1 VARYLIRVLVTLIV
15 AVISLESPA
24 ALAQSL
30 PGGDWSPAAGA
41 VGDNTYQ
48 GFIDQPA
55 SGATIAAGASFQ
67 VKGWVVDTT
76 AQGWSGID
84 DVQVML
90 GSTSLAHLAV
100 GQSRPD
106 VASVL
111 GNPYYAA
118 SGFGGTVSTALPGG
132 QQTLTVVAH
141 TPGKGS
147 WSKTISVN
155 VAGASGSTVAA
166 SSATGLVLRIISP
179 SADDV
184 VPSNNNGTIF
194 GVAYDTRTRP
204 ELASGVDRV
213 QVYLDGP
220 RGEAGSQ
227 TLGDATLTGSDWSL
241 TWQPTHF
248 NKVQH
253 HILWVYAHSAVTG
266 EELLVQQDVNLSR

>member
-1 VARYLIRVLVTLIV
+1 MARNLPCLILALIAFALPFGG
-15 AVISLESPA
+15 AV
-24 ALAQSL
+24 ALAQSI
-30 PGGDWSPAAGA
+30 PGGDWSPATGA

-48 GFIDQPA
+48 GFIDEPA
-55 SGATIAAGASFQ
+55 SGTSIAAGASFQ
-67 VKGWVVDTT
+67 VKGWVVDTM

-111 GNPYYAA
+111 GNPYFAN
-118 SGFGGTVSTALPGG
+118 SGFAGTVSTALPGG

-147 WSKTISVN
+147 WSKTVTVN
-155 VAGASGSTVAA
+155 VAGASGSVVPAA
-166 SSATGLVLRIISP
+166 SATGLVLRIISP

-204 ELASGVDRV
+204 ELGSGVDRV
-213 QVYLDGP
+213 QLYLDGP
-220 RGEAGSQ
+220 RGQAGSQ
-227 TLGDATLTGSDWSL
+227 TLGDATLSGSNWSL
-241 TWQPTHF
+241 AWLPTRF
-248 NKVQH
+248 NKVSH
-253 HILWVYAHSAVTG
+253 HILWVYARSGVTG
-266 EELLVQQDVNLSR
+266 EEALVQEDINLSR